1 MVRAFLA
8 IDLPEDLKKEI
19 YSLSKLSIPEGLRV
33 KWVEEHNLH
42 LTLKFFGNISE
53 TLVDKIRKCCEKKLK
68 HENNFTLYLEEVGF
82 FPEKGIP
89 RVLWIG
95 LGDNSGKLEK
105 LSRSLRGLWKELKI
119 EEDKDRF
126 HPHITIIRVKE
137 VLNKDSLREF
147 LEELKQEAQKLK
159 GRAFLVKEVVL
170 FKSDL
175 HPSGPRYTALAKIP
189 LSQGLTDA

>member
-1 MVRAFLA
+1 MRAFLA
-8 IDLPEDLKKEI
+8 IDLPGDLKREI
-19 YSLSKLSIPEGLRV
+19 YGLSKLSIPQGLRV

-53 TLVDKIRKCCEKKLK
+53 ALVDKIRKSCEKKLK
-68 HENNFTLYLEEVGF
+68 DEDNFTLSLEEVGF
-82 FPEKGIP
+82 FPERGIP

-95 LGDNSGKLEK
+95 LSDDSGKLES
-105 LSRSLRGLWKELKI
+105 LSRSLKTLWKELKI

-137 VLNKDSLREF
+137 VLNKDSLKEF
-147 LEELKQEAQKLK
+147 IEKLKLEAQNLK

-189 LSQGLTDA
+189 LSQGLTAT

>member
-8 IDLPEDLKKEI
+8 IDLPGDLKREI
-19 YSLSKLSIPEGLRV
+19 YGLSKLSIPQGLRV

-53 TLVDKIRKCCEKKLK
+53 ALVDKIRKSCEKKLK
-68 HENNFTLYLEEVGF
+68 DEDNFTLSLEEVGF
-82 FPEKGIP
+82 FPERGIP

-95 LGDNSGKLEK
+95 LSDDSGKLES
-105 LSRSLRGLWKELKI
+105 LSRSLKTLWKELKI

-137 VLNKDSLREF
+137 VLNKDSLKEF
-147 LEELKQEAQKLK
+147 IEKLKLEAQNLK

-189 LSQGLTDA
+189 LSQGLTAT